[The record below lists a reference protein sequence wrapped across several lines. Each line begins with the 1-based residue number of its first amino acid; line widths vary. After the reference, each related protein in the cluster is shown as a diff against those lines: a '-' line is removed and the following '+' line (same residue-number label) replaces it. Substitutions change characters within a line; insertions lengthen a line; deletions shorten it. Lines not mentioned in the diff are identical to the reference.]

1 MQGLVWLDETENMD
15 FSLFKNYKNGLF
27 NYLDSKI
34 SLVNDLN
41 DVSNFKTIFVVDE
54 HYYPHREFIL
64 AKEFIDIVNKLGIKI
79 VIFNTEKIFRQPFK
93 HNLDI
98 QKSLSKFENKIQ
110 ILSDAYDIKK
120 IGSPFV
126 NKQLL
131 SKEFKFSTNNSFKK
145 EELLFLGQIDGR
157 AYENRRRILKKIENY
172 INVPLKIENSRRKL
186 NYKDFLEKIN
196 DYKFILNPLGNG
208 GSEFL
213 NVRYYETLFLESIPV
228 QQITKRMLNNYDE
241 LNSSLSLNF
250 QKLNEL
256 KKIDFKNIN
265 SLNQLN
271 DLKSPYLEDYLYEVS
286 FKEKIK

>member
-228 QQITKRMLNNYDE
+228 QQITKRMSWIVKVVL
-241 LNSSLSLNF
+241 
-250 QKLNEL
+250 QK
-256 KKIDFKNIN
+256 
-265 SLNQLN
+265 
-271 DLKSPYLEDYLYEVS
+271 
-286 FKEKIK
+286 